1 MTLQEFVQKIR
12 AGEMIVPGSLIEG
25 DTYATVMEPLT
36 IDDDPESITAEAFQ
50 HDVFDPDETS
60 WEEALRL
67 VRAEIG

>member
-1 MTLQEFVQKIR
+1 
-12 AGEMIVPGSLIEG
+12 VPGSLIEG